1 MRARLGPAATG
12 DSAWENYAESR
23 FAVGVGQFDVLA
35 CLQNLRDQ
43 IADRRNG
50 TADDLDGGEIDEVL
64 WTLRGL
70 AIAARTTGFNAYGCI
85 CLHLA
90 EQIEDVH
97 RDRALSAL
105 ALQLLRVWVEYS
117 DCYLRYPSEPSVV
130 MTLIAQLNCAEWG
143 SPLCQVEEDAL
154 YRALLNP
161 FD

>member
-1 MRARLGPAATG
+1 M
-12 DSAWENYAESR
+12 
-23 FAVGVGQFDVLA
+23 GVGQFDVLI

-43 IADRRNG
+43 IGDWRGG
-50 TADDLDGGEIDEVL
+50 TAADPDGGEIDEIL

-90 EQIEDVH
+90 EQIEDLH
-97 RDRALSAL
+97 RDGRWSIL
-105 ALQLLRVWVEYS
+105 ALTLLRVWVEYS
-117 DCYLRYPSEPSVV
+117 DSYLRHPSEPAVV

-143 SPLCQVEEDAL
+143 SPLCQVEEDTL

-161 FD
+161 FIDPSSR